1 MLAGEKP
8 AQLGHVA
15 VEEQWR
21 PADLLDEG
29 EGVFRLQRDGPH
41 DQGELGVEEL
51 EVAGGDVARV
61 DEDRRERPRH
71 AVDVVAGARRPD
83 RAEDR
88 GRLLLADLGRVA
100 KPDLVLRRGPV
111 AVGGAEV
118 HVEPAVAGLVP
129 PRQPGAA
136 HRQRLAAVEGVV
148 AGVVGVGAERADRP
162 RRQFILGVA
171 VGHDSHVA
179 GRGEGVDE
187 RPLHERVVAVLCHPL
202 QREGLEVVAS
212 ADVLQPG
219 QLLPLQVVVE
229 VAGLV
234 GEGEVDP
241 QRVFEDLEAG
251 APGADAEP
259 AKLGAILEITD
270 ARPADGPLAEVDLV
284 GLHLAGDDERR
295 LLGVVG
301 LLFVAGGD
309 EFSQPLLDGR
319 DPFLCGAPGLLL
331 ASFCPACFL
340 RAALLLAAR
349 GRDGAGR
356 RSPGRRSLLGRPQVV
371 DLPLQAFQFAGHA

>member
-1 MLAGEKP
+1 M
-8 AQLGHVA
+8 
-15 VEEQWR
+15 
-21 PADLLDEG
+21 
-29 EGVFRLQRDGPH
+29 
-41 DQGELGVEEL
+41 
-51 EVAGGDVARV
+51 
-61 DEDRRERPRH
+61 
-71 AVDVVAGARRPD
+71 
-83 RAEDR
+83 
-88 GRLLLADLGRVA
+88 
-100 KPDLVLRRGPV
+100 
-111 AVGGAEV
+111 
-118 HVEPAVAGLVP
+118 
-129 PRQPGAA
+129 
-136 HRQRLAAVEGVV
+136 
-148 AGVVGVGAERADRP
+148 
-162 RRQFILGVA
+162 
-171 VGHDSHVA
+171 
-179 GRGEGVDE
+179 
-187 RPLHERVVAVLCHPL
+187 
-202 QREGLEVVAS
+202 AS

-270 ARPADGPLAEVDLV
+270 ARPADGPLAEVHLV
-284 GLHLAGDDERR
+284 GLHLAGDDKRW

-309 EFSQPLLDGR
+309 EFSQPLLDRR

-356 RSPGRRSLLGRPQVV
+356 RRPGRRSLLGRPQVV
-371 DLPLQAFQFAGHA
+371 DLPLQAFQFAGHALGQVGSRGGELDDGRLLLGGEDNLLGRLWSSRLQRTAVTRFGSGREQDRQAETA